1 MVQGCSQPQPTGP
14 HTRAWQSVLRPGL
27 ASPLHCIIGWDRL
40 VIDWDRAVIGT
51 DRPVNQRCPR
61 AGPSHWG
68 RGWTGGAW
76 DATHKQCFHY
86 SSIKYLPCFLI
97 PAWRFDKSALCEQ
110 ARPAA
115 VTWHWN
121 NFPHGEMEMP
131 GSNLNVP
138 MGRKNYW
145 KLLKLVL
152 SGPLSSSRMNVAV
165 LGEEAN
171 CNG

>member
-1 MVQGCSQPQPTGP
+1 MGLTEHAPTGTFLTSPLCHWLRQAGYWLRQGCHWPRKACQSERSQG
-14 HTRAWQSVLRPGL
+14 A
-27 ASPLHCIIGWDRL
+27 
-40 VIDWDRAVIGT
+40 GT
-51 DRPVNQRCPR
+51 
-61 AGPSHWG
+61 SHWG